1 MPLWISAFENE
12 ANNLLRVR
20 RIAKLVDIKEL
31 APAVVA
37 SRGVAGGRR
46 GRAGARPGRHILAIN
61 AKRIRAHMHI
71 YIYIDI
77 ERERVRS
84 VVGDV
89 CAFVCICVG
98 CGNTRVVNA
107 LNIHYYVKQT

>member
-71 YIYIDI
+71 YIYIDR
-77 ERERVRS
+77 ERERESDLLLVMCVRLFVYVL
-84 VVGDV
+84 VVV
-89 CAFVCICVG
+89 TLV
-98 CGNTRVVNA
+98 
-107 LNIHYYVKQT
+107 L

>member
-71 YIYIDI
+71 YIYIDR
-77 ERERVRS
+77 ERES
-84 VVGDV
+84 Q
-89 CAFVCICVG
+89 IC
-98 CGNTRVVNA
+98 CW
-107 LNIHYYVKQT
+107 